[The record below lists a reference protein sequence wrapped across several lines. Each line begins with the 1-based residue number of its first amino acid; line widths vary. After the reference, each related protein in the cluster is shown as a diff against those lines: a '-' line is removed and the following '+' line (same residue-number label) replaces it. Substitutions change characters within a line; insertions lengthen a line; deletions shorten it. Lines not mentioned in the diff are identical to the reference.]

1 MVRTTDVMVNLSINV
16 YYSGFPIVVWK
27 MTRIYIKIIKWASL
41 SGVLLISACG
51 VSQNEVNSANYG
63 SKPIDND
70 AKVIGMLKES
80 LKDPDSLKV
89 ISITTPARGF
99 SKYGFGS
106 TEHGWFTTITY
117 NAKNSYGGYVG
128 AKSITFVYLN
138 GDYKVAVP
146 MSNGE
151 RVMLDKVSFSCK
163 DNCQT
168 K

>member
-1 MVRTTDVMVNLSINV
+1 M
-16 YYSGFPIVVWK
+16 
-27 MTRIYIKIIKWASL
+27 KIIKWASL
-41 SGVLLISACG
+41 SGALLISACG

-70 AKVIGMLKES
+70 AKVIGMIKES

-128 AKSITFVYLN
+128 AKSSTFVYLN

>member
-1 MVRTTDVMVNLSINV
+1 YME
-16 YYSGFPIVVWK
+16 
-27 MTRIYIKIIKWASL
+27 IIKWASL

-70 AKVIGMLKES
+70 AKVIGMIKES

-106 TEHGWFTTITY
+106 TEHGWF
-117 NAKNSYGGYVG
+117 
-128 AKSITFVYLN
+128 
-138 GDYKVAVP
+138 
-146 MSNGE
+146 
-151 RVMLDKVSFSCK
+151 
-163 DNCQT
+163 
-168 K
+168 

>member
-1 MVRTTDVMVNLSINV
+1 M
-16 YYSGFPIVVWK
+16 
-27 MTRIYIKIIKWASL
+27 KIINLVSL
-41 SGVLLISACG
+41 SGALLISACS
-51 VSQNEVNSANYG
+51 VSQNEINSANYG
-63 SKPIDND
+63 SKPINNEE
-70 AKVIGMLKES
+70 KVIDMIKES
-80 LKDPDSLKV
+80 LKDPESLRV
-89 ISITTPARGF
+89 LSITNPARGF

-128 AKSITFVYLN
+128 AKSSTFVYLN

-163 DNCQT
+163 DNCQV

>member
-1 MVRTTDVMVNLSINV
+1 M
-16 YYSGFPIVVWK
+16 
-27 MTRIYIKIIKWASL
+27 KIIKWASL

-63 SKPIDND
+63 LKPIDND
-70 AKVIGMLKES
+70 AKVIGMIKES

-128 AKSITFVYLN
+128 AKSSTFVYLN

>member
-1 MVRTTDVMVNLSINV
+1 M
-16 YYSGFPIVVWK
+16 
-27 MTRIYIKIIKWASL
+27 KIIKWASL

-99 SKYGFGS
+99 SKEGANKRGNSSRLTQSFHFFMFEPIFS
-106 TEHGWFTTITY
+106 PV
-117 NAKNSYGGYVG
+117 NA
-128 AKSITFVYLN
+128 LN
-138 GDYKVAVP
+138 QP
-146 MSNGE
+146 I
-151 RVMLDKVSFSCK
+151 
-163 DNCQT
+163 
-168 K
+168 